1 VRLQLALE
9 GDNYPNYRAVL
20 RSVEGKEI
28 LDRRG
33 LKGRSTGSGNT
44 VTLELPAGAFPEGD
58 FILTLSG
65 TTSEG
70 AAEDVHKYF
79 LSVRKK

>member
-9 GDNYPNYRAVL
+9 GDNYQSYRAVL

-28 LDRRG
+28 FRRGG
-33 LKGRSTGSGNT
+33 LKGPVTRGRN
-44 VTLELPAGAFPEGD
+44 VTLELPAGTFPEGD

-65 TTSEG
+65 ATAQGE
-70 AAEDVHKYF
+70 EEIHKYY